1 MFPFTSHTPKKQQ
14 PQTTPP
20 PPITLNL
27 PKSWNH
33 LDTPQLEFICAQLID
48 VAKTYTETGVDTTTK
63 AIAACFFHLAG
74 IEPLSAMQTD
84 DDGTQYF
91 EAQYTD
97 PEKREQTQ
105 TYDGKFIPIRITMS
119 EMLALTTGWDE
130 WDEKHNKPRHIS
142 GALEWINKPSDLT
155 NFPYPLLTLTATAV
169 NGSTTAPVPEALAS
183 GPKVTFEGPAPLMDG
198 TTWRQY
204 RFSAELMGDAM
215 QQENLRARMLQHP
228 DKVTPERLAQQ
239 ETLCK
244 ECRARFLA
252 NVFNRKV
259 AHINPET
266 GQRETSYFYVSSQ
279 CTDNMRYFMDIT
291 EVQFQA
297 IAMWWQGM
305 MKYLS
310 RQYPKVFRSG
320 KPDSRPSDPLSI
332 YTRSTTTMIKYTGG
346 SEEDVNNTTYT
357 IILQHINDMADEN
370 DRVKEMQQKYKH

>member
-1 MFPFTSHTPKKQQ
+1 MFPFASHKTSPKQEP
-14 PQTTPP
+14 PQ
-20 PPITLNL
+20 PITLNL

-33 LDTPQLEFICAQLID
+33 LTTEQLEFVCAQIID
-48 VAKTYTETGVDTTTK
+48 VAKTYTATGADTTSK
-63 AIAACFFHLAG
+63 AIASCLFHLAG
-74 IEPLSAMQTD
+74 IEPISELQTD
-84 DDGTQYF
+84 PDDGTQYF

-97 PEKREQTQ
+97 PDTRAQKQ
-105 TYDGKFIPIRITMS
+105 TYDGKFVPIRITMS

-142 GALEWINKPSDLT
+142 GTLEWINKPSDLT
-155 NFPYPLLTLTATAV
+155 NFPYPTLTL
-169 NGSTTAPVPEALAS
+169 ND
-183 GPKVTFEGPAPLMDG
+183 VTFEGPAPLMDG

-204 RFSAELMGDAM
+204 RFSADLMGDAM

-259 AHINPET
+259 THINPET
-266 GQRETSYFYVSSQ
+266 GQKETSYFYVSSQ

-370 DRVKEMQQKYKH
+370 DRVKEMQQKYNHK